1 VPTAVSIDGDHATVT
16 YDVLFGETAA
26 YTSLEGEMDLD
37 DGVWVVS
44 RVEFC
49 SFMASA
55 RNACPA

>member
-1 VPTAVSIDGDHATVT
+1 MT